1 MKYLMNFRRA
11 GRALCAVATSLACYQ
26 LTCQAQVVTLT
37 DGNSLAQI
45 DPHSQAGMF
54 NWSVQGLNQLYQQW
68 FWYRVGDATGAMQ
81 HSIDTISAPV
91 VTLYGTR
98 EATILYTANTF
109 TFSVDYLLTGGSVI
123 LPPGEIGN
131 PDLGESIRIVN
142 TRASTLAF
150 HLFQYAHCALSGYPS
165 SDSVQLGRN
174 LHGFFN
180 DAFQSD
186 PAAGL
191 TQAITSLGA
200 NHGEVDFAP
209 ATLGRLNSVNGYNL
223 NDNAGPVGPGDV
235 AYAFQWDLNIAPGA
249 SAVISMDTYLMV
261 SPEPSAPALMVCSLV
276 AWAMRRRL
284 FRKPRT

>member
-1 MKYLMNFRRA
+1 MGLVVQLA
-11 GRALCAVATSLACYQ
+11 SPAQGQLVSLSDYASN
-26 LTCQAQVVTLT
+26 V
-37 DGNSLAQI
+37 QI
-45 DPHSQAGMF
+45 DPYSQRGVF
-54 NWSVQGLNQLYQQW
+54 HWSNSGQNVLDQRW
-68 FWYRVGDATGAMQ
+68 FWYRTAESALQ
-81 HSIDTISAPV
+81 QSIDTISAPV